1 MCSRLTWRSRLLAV
15 TGTVLMILSHCITG
29 GRHSRR
35 HLIFATDQQ
44 LDVLSRSKSWYID
57 GTFKLCRHPFTQ
69 LVSINAF
76 VRTEDHAKQVP
87 LVFALMSGKKK
98 KDYKAVFKAV
108 IEMLPVQP
116 AVKGIVIDYEMAVW
130 SALREVLPSVK
141 ITGCVFHWTQAV
153 WRKVCY
159 VSSRCYMYGQIGDPG
174 TASNILKISEKKTSF
189 PRKSQFKFDRS
200 ISN

>member
-1 MCSRLTWRSRLLAV
+1 M
-15 TGTVLMILSHCITG
+15 
-29 GRHSRR
+29 
-35 HLIFATDQQ
+35 
-44 LDVLSRSKSWYID
+44 LSRSKSWYID

-76 VRTEDHAKQVP
+76 VTTEDHAKQVP

-116 AVKGIVIDYEMAVW
+116 TVKGIVIDYEMAVW

-153 WRKVCY
+153 WKKVCY
-159 VSSRCYMYGQIGDPG
+159 VSNRCYMYGQIGDLG
-174 TASNILKISEKKTSF
+174 TATYIMKISEKKQVFRVNPNLNLIDRLATKMF
-189 PRKSQFKFDRS
+189 LIFICRCKNAGFKLPTRKTKELTHS
-200 ISN
+200 